1 MTRLTAESLRI
12 IPARAGFTRPP
23 RPQPYAHADHPR
35 SRGVY
40 YDDRRSSGGD
50 EGSSPLARGLQHR
63 KRLAPNARRIIPAR
77 AGFTGSDS
85 QGHYVHTDHP
95 RSRGV
100 YMPAPRPRS
109 LDCGSS
115 PLARGLP
122 FGVQDPAL
130 PLRIIPARA
139 GFTQHVGQV
148 DVRLAG
154 SSPLARGLR
163 EGRLP
168 DDGSPGIIPA
178 RAGFTQ
184 MVSPLMRWRPDHP
197 RSRGVYHSSGVGDGF
212 VDGSSPLARGL
223 PPRAR

>member
-122 FGVQDPAL
+122 LIRPIELVAGGIIPARAGFTLRRPGPGPSTEDHPRSRGVYPACRSGRR
-130 PLRIIPARA
+130 PPRRIIPARA
-139 GFTQHVGQV
+139 GFT
-148 DVRLAG
+148 RR
-154 SSPLARGLR
+154 SP
-163 EGRLP
+163 P
-168 DDGSPGIIPA
+168 
-178 RAGFTQ
+178 
-184 MVSPLMRWRPDHP
+184 
-197 RSRGVYHSSGVGDGF
+197 
-212 VDGSSPLARGL
+212 
-223 PPRAR
+223 